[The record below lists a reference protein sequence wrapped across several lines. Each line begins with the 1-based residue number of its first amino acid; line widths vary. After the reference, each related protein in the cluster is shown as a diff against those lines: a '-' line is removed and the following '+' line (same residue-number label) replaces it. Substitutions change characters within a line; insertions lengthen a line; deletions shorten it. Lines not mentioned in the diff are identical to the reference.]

1 MEAPLKSRRSWRTP
15 TVVLVCGGLALTLA
29 LGTRHNF
36 GLYLQPVTTALE
48 WDRQTF
54 AFAIAIQNL
63 LYGAFQPFTGMI
75 ADKFGAGRVL
85 ATGALIYAAGLVLMS
100 QASTGTE
107 FFLSAGLIIGI
118 ALGCCGFSVVYGA
131 IARAYPPEK
140 RSAALGIAGA
150 AGSFGQ
156 FLMLPFGQTLIN
168 TIGWQ
173 NALLALAA
181 VVLFIIP
188 LSVAIAEEPVR
199 HDGPRQSIPEALRE
213 ALGHRDFLLLTTA
226 FCVCGF
232 QLMFISVH
240 FPAYLQDH
248 RMSANTGMIALAL
261 IGLFNILGSYTWG
274 VLGGRYTKKYLL
286 ASLYFIRAMAIAAFV
301 LLPLSPLT
309 VYAFSAVIGFL
320 WLGTVP
326 LTNSII
332 AHMFGVRY
340 MATLAGIAFFSHQ
353 VGSFFGVF
361 LGGWLFDRTGS
372 YQLMWWLTVGM
383 GIVSALLNLP
393 IDERPV
399 ERQRLAVPV

>member
-1 MEAPLKSRRSWRTP
+1 M
-15 TVVLVCGGLALTLA
+15 LVCGGIALTLA

-36 GLYLQPVTTALE
+36 GLYLQPVTLALD

-85 ATGALIYAAGLVLMS
+85 AAGALIYAAGLVMMS
-100 QASTGTE
+100 QATTGAE
-107 FFLSAGLIIGI
+107 FLLSAGLIIGI
-118 ALGCCGFSVVYGA
+118 ALGCTGFSVVFGA

-173 NALLALAA
+173 QALLVLAI

-188 LSVAIAEEPVR
+188 LSAAIAEEPFR
-199 HDGPRQSIPEALRE
+199 HEGPRQSIPEALRE
-213 ALGHRDFLLLTTA
+213 ALAHKDFLLLTSA
-226 FCVCGF
+226 YCVCGF

-248 RMSANTGMIALAL
+248 HMSANTGMIALAL
-261 IGLFNILGSYTWG
+261 IGLFNIFGSYTWG
-274 VLGGRYTKKYLL
+274 WLGGRYTKKYLL
-286 ASLYFIRAMAIAAFV
+286 ALLYFIRAMAIAVFM

-309 VYAFSAVIGFL
+309 IYVFSAVIGFL

-353 VGSFFGVF
+353 IGSFFGVF
-361 LGGWLFDRTGS
+361 IAAWLFDRTGS

-383 GIVSALLNLP
+383 GLVSALLNLP
-393 IDERPV
+393 INERPV
-399 ERQRLAVPV
+399 ERQRLAVSA

>member
-1 MEAPLKSRRSWRTP
+1 MEETLKARRPWRTP
-15 TVVLVCGGLALTLA
+15 ALVLACGGIALTLA

-36 GLYLQPVTTALE
+36 GLYLQPVTMALD

-63 LYGAFQPFTGMI
+63 LYGIAQPFTGMV

-85 ATGALIYAAGLVLMS
+85 AAGAVIYAAGLVLMS
-100 QASTGTE
+100 QATTGTA
-107 FFLSAGLIIGI
+107 FLLSAGLIIGI
-118 ALGCCGFSVVYGA
+118 ALGCTGFSVVFGA

-140 RSAALGIAGA
+140 RSAAMGVAGA

-156 FLMLPFGQTLIN
+156 FMMLPFGQTLIN
-168 TIGWQ
+168 SIGWQ
-173 NALLALAA
+173 QALMVLAL
-181 VVLFIIP
+181 VVLLILP
-188 LSVAIAEEPVR
+188 LSVVIAEEPVN
-199 HDGPRQSIPEALRE
+199 HEGPRQSIPQALRE
-213 ALGHRDFLLLTTA
+213 ALGHRSYLLLTTTY
-226 FCVCGF
+226 CVCGF

-240 FPAYLQDH
+240 FPAYLLDH
-248 RMSANTGMIALAL
+248 HMSANTGMIALAL
-261 IGLFNILGSYTWG
+261 IGLFNIFGSYVWG
-274 VLGGRYTKKYLL
+274 RLGGRYTRKYLL
-286 ASLYFIRAMAIAAFV
+286 ASLYFTRAMAIAVFV

-309 VYAFSAVIGFL
+309 IYLFSAVIGFL

-332 AHMFGVRY
+332 AQMFGVRY
-340 MATLAGIAFFSHQ
+340 MATLAGVAFFSHQ

-361 LGGWLFDRTGS
+361 VGAWLFDRTGS
-372 YQLMWWLTVGM
+372 YELMWWLTVAM

-399 ERQRLAVPV
+399 ERERLASA